1 MARVE
6 SATTIRAPQ
15 EYVWELVCDVNRYP
29 EISSAFT
36 ERVTYVSD
44 GPVGKGTV
52 YREYGGVGP
61 MKDESEWMITEF
73 AEPTR
78 QIHEGDLGVM
88 QPVLTI
94 ELESIGEDTRLFQAL
109 DFEMLPQVRPVG
121 RLLEA
126 VFVKR
131 TMQRGLDDTVANVK
145 RIAEREYE
153 TESKQPM
160 A

>member
-6 SATTIRAPQ
+6 ASTTIRAPQ
-15 EYVWELVCDVNRYP
+15 EYVWELVCDVRRYP

-61 MKDESEWMITEF
+61 MKAESEWVITEF
-73 AEPTR
+73 TEPTR
-78 QIHEGDLGVM
+78 QVHEGDLGVM
-88 QPVLTI
+88 QPILTI
-94 ELESIGEDTRLFQAL
+94 ELTPMGEETRLFQAL
-109 DFEMLPQVRPVG
+109 DFELLPRVRPVG

-126 VFVKR
+126 LFVKR
-131 TMQRGLDDTVANVK
+131 TMQRGLDDTVGNVK

-153 TESKQPM
+153 AESKRSVT
-160 A
+160 